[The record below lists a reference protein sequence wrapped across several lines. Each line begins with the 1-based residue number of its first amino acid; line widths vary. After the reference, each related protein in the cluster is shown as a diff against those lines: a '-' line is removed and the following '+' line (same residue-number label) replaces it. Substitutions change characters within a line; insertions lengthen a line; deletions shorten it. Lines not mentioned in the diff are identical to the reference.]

1 MVVKG
6 SEAVKGTI
14 ADFIV
19 LLTRVALAVCL
30 VSSVALAVY
39 SAFSAESARGFRL
52 PDRFRVAPSED
63 NGTGPTNIS
72 HVFFG
77 IGASAKTWRL
87 RSLYADQW
95 WVTGRTRG
103 YAWMDEK
110 RLPSTGRVPSRV
122 SGGSARLAAAARIA
136 RIVKESFLVG
146 APRVRWFVMG
156 DDDTVFFPENVV
168 AALRGLDHRQMFYV
182 GGNSESV
189 EQDSMHSFEMAFGGG
204 GFAVSFPLAARLAAA
219 LDPCLDRYRYF
230 YGSDQRIW
238 ACVAEIG
245 ATLTH
250 HPGFHQ
256 LDIKGD
262 PYGLLA
268 AHPLAPLVSLHHL
281 DYLDPIFP
289 NQTRIDSVKTLMS
302 AYRVDPT
309 RILQQSFCYDKKR
322 QWSVSV
328 SWGYTVQLYTSLVSP
343 AFLQMPLRTFKTWRS
358 SSDGPFT
365 FNIRAPSPDPCQRPL
380 VYFLGRAKDVGESET
395 LTSYE
400 VFETKDD
407 KRCTE
412 KGYQKAMEVRRVL
425 VHSTKM
431 DDEYWKKAPLRQCCD
446 MMNNGSVKNGTMQI
460 RIRKCRPMEMIT
472 W

>member
-156 DDDTVFFPENVV
+156 DDDTVFVTDNVV
-168 AALRGLDHRQMFYV
+168 RVLAKYDHREFYYV
-182 GGNSESV
+182 GSSSESHV
-189 EQDSMHSFEMAFGGG
+189 QNIYFSYGMAYGGG
-204 GFAVSFPLAARLAAA
+204 GFAISYPLAVELAKMQDRCIQRYPA
-219 LDPCLDRYRYF
+219 L
-230 YGSDQRIW
+230 YGSDDRMH
-238 ACVAEIG
+238 ACMSELGVP
-245 ATLTH
+245 LTRE
-250 HPGFHQ
+250 PGFHQ
-256 LDIKGD
+256 
-262 PYGLLA
+262 
-268 AHPLAPLVSLHHL
+268 V
-281 DYLDPIFP
+281 
-289 NQTRIDSVKTLMS
+289 
-302 AYRVDPT
+302 
-309 RILQQSFCYDKKR
+309 
-322 QWSVSV
+322 
-328 SWGYTVQLYTSLVSP
+328 LY
-343 AFLQMPLRTFKTWRS
+343 LRT
-358 SSDGPFT
+358 
-365 FNIRAPSPDPCQRPL
+365 
-380 VYFLGRAKDVGESET
+380 
-395 LTSYE
+395 
-400 VFETKDD
+400 
-407 KRCTE
+407 
-412 KGYQKAMEVRRVL
+412 
-425 VHSTKM
+425 
-431 DDEYWKKAPLRQCCD
+431 
-446 MMNNGSVKNGTMQI
+446 KNMTMHQS
-460 RIRKCRPMEMIT
+460 
-472 W
+472 